1 MSSTEPTNEEAT
13 TVEVNAEAVETTAPE
28 VTTNDESGAEQ
39 APADESATEAPADE
53 NTAETPAEAPAADTD
68 AETPVAVATPAAP
81 KPAPLPRPVPK
92 APAKPASVATPAEPW
107 GRVDEAGIVS
117 VREGSDWRVVGE
129 YPDGRPDEALA
140 YFVRKFDEL
149 EFKVRI
155 LEQRRSG
162 GASASDLAQQAGH
175 VSKELEG
182 AAAVGDL
189 AGLAVRVAAL
199 TETLSAATEEEQ
211 RAQREAVDAAIAERT
226 VLVEKAEALAA
237 RDPKTVQWKVASAE
251 LSALFDDWQAH
262 QQTGP
267 RLPKNTANDL
277 WKRFRNARSTVERHR
292 REFFAQLDETH
303 KGARQTKTKL
313 VERAEALAS
322 RGEEG
327 IAAYRSLLDEWKASG
342 RAGRKVDDA
351 LWARFKAAGDA
362 LYSARS
368 ERDAAEQ
375 AESLP
380 LIEARKAL
388 LVEAAAVADEA
399 DLRKARQLLTSI
411 QRRWDEVGRIFP
423 RDKERQLDD
432 EMRKIEQALRSR
444 EDVDWKKNN
453 PETQARADGMSRQL
467 LDAIDKLEA
476 ELAAAEKAGNA
487 KAIKE
492 AKEALEAR
500 RAWLKALGA

>member
-13 TVEVNAEAVETTAPE
+13 TPEVAAETVEAPEQE
-28 VTTNDESGAEQ
+28 VTTNEAVTEEQ
-39 APADESATEAPADE
+39 TPAVETAVADSSAPAAPAA
-53 NTAETPAEAPAADTD
+53 TAET
-68 AETPVAVATPAAP
+68 ATPAP
-81 KPAPLPRPVPK
+81 KPAPMPRPVPK
-92 APAKPASVATPAEPW
+92 APAKPAAPAAPAEPW
-107 GRVDEAGIVS
+107 GRVDEAGVVS

-129 YPDGRPDEALA
+129 YPDGTPDEALA

-155 LEQRRSG
+155 LEQRRGS
-162 GASASDLAQQAGH
+162 GASAADLAQQAAH
-175 VSKELEG
+175 VSKELDG

-189 AGLAVRVAAL
+189 AGLAARIAAL

-251 LSALFDDWQAH
+251 LSALFDEWQAH

-327 IAAYRSLLDEWKASG
+327 IAAYRSLLDEWKTSG

-362 LYSARS
+362 LYAARA

-399 DLRKARQLLTSI
+399 DLRKARQLLTGI

-467 LDAIDKLEA
+467 LDAIEKLES
-476 ELAAAEKAGNA
+476 ELAAAEKAGDA
-487 KAIKE
+487 KAVKD
-492 AKEALEAR
+492 AKEALDAR

>member
-1 MSSTEPTNEEAT
+1 M
-13 TVEVNAEAVETTAPE
+13 
-28 VTTNDESGAEQ
+28 
-39 APADESATEAPADE
+39 
-53 NTAETPAEAPAADTD
+53 
-68 AETPVAVATPAAP
+68 
-81 KPAPLPRPVPK
+81 
-92 APAKPASVATPAEPW
+92 
-107 GRVDEAGIVS
+107 
-117 VREGSDWRVVGE
+117 
-129 YPDGRPDEALA
+129 
-140 YFVRKFDEL
+140 
-149 EFKVRI
+149 
-155 LEQRRSG
+155 
-162 GASASDLAQQAGH
+162 
-175 VSKELEG
+175 
-182 AAAVGDL
+182 
-189 AGLAVRVAAL
+189 
-199 TETLSAATEEEQ
+199 
-211 RAQREAVDAAIAERT
+211 
-226 VLVEKAEALAA
+226 AA

>member
-13 TVEVNAEAVETTAPE
+13 TPEVAAETVEAPEQE
-28 VTTNDESGAEQ
+28 VTTNEAVTEEQ
-39 APADESATEAPADE
+39 TPAVETAVADSSAPAAPAA
-53 NTAETPAEAPAADTD
+53 TAET
-68 AETPVAVATPAAP
+68 ATPAP
-81 KPAPLPRPVPK
+81 KPAPMPRPVPK
-92 APAKPASVATPAEPW
+92 APAKPAAPAAPAEPW
-107 GRVDEAGIVS
+107 GRVDEAGVVS
-117 VREGSDWRVVGE
+117 VREGSEWRVVGE
-129 YPDGRPDEALA
+129 YPDGTPDEALA

-155 LEQRRSG
+155 LEQRRGS
-162 GASASDLAQQAGH
+162 GASAADLAQQAAH
-175 VSKELEG
+175 VSKELDG

-189 AGLAVRVAAL
+189 AGLAARIAAL

-251 LSALFDDWQAH
+251 LSALFDEWQAH

-327 IAAYRSLLDEWKASG
+327 IAAYRSLLDEWKTSG

-362 LYSARS
+362 LYAARA

-399 DLRKARQLLTSI
+399 DLRKARQLLTGI

-467 LDAIDKLEA
+467 LDAIEKLES
-476 ELAAAEKAGNA
+476 ELAAAEKAGDA
-487 KAIKE
+487 KAVKD
-492 AKEALEAR
+492 AKEALDAR